1 MLLYFYSKFSN
12 QCNLAE
18 YIPEKEGKDHP
29 LDPVQNSYRKEAVK

>member
-1 MLLYFYSKFSN
+1 MLLHFYSHFST
-12 QCNLAE
+12 QYNLAE